1 MWLANQ
7 NAPMLLLVPLNLY
20 SCWRTSVKTRVSKP
34 FLVSQE
40 NRSDL
45 MKDFQTSFT
54 KTWDNFFC
62 FYILDCAKPEIKKQI
77 KELSGV
83 GSLTNFELIRMA

>member
-1 MWLANQ
+1 MACQLERT
-7 NAPMLLLVPLNLY
+7 NALVGSPQPILVLVHICKN
-20 SCWRTSVKTRVSKP
+20 TSFGA

-54 KTWDNFFC
+54 KTWDN

>member
-1 MWLANQ
+1 M
-7 NAPMLLLVPLNLY
+7 
-20 SCWRTSVKTRVSKP
+20 
-34 FLVSQE
+34 SQE

-54 KTWDNFFC
+54 KTWDN

>member
-1 MWLANQ
+1 M
-7 NAPMLLLVPLNLY
+7 
-20 SCWRTSVKTRVSKP
+20 
-34 FLVSQE
+34 VSQE

-54 KTWDNFFC
+54 KTWDNFFLL
-62 FYILDCAKPEIKKQI
+62 YILDCAKPEIKKQI
-77 KELSGV
+77 KEMSEI

>member
-1 MWLANQ
+1 
-7 NAPMLLLVPLNLY
+7 MLLLVPLNLY
-20 SCWRTSVKTRVSKP
+20 SCWRTSVKTRVSDP
-34 FLVSQE
+34 ILVSQE

>member
-20 SCWRTSVKTRVSKP
+20 SCWRTSVKTRVSEP

-54 KTWDNFFC
+54 KTWDNFFLLLH
-62 FYILDCAKPEIKKQI
+62 IGLRKTRN
-77 KELSGV
+77 KETNKRNV
-83 GSLTNFELIRMA
+83 GSRESN